1 MPLPTDE
8 REFSLQKTE
17 HIYVKLTVG
26 IIGAL
31 VLLVAV
37 SWGGHRFY
45 LHWQERKL
53 MRQAHVAFD
62 KSDFRWAALAAQRAY
77 AVDSTS
83 IDACR
88 TLADIAERQNNVE
101 AIEWR
106 RRAVAITP
114 SSLPDQLALA
124 RTALHFSQS
133 KIAAGALAQ
142 IPASAQNTADYQAV
156 AAHLALTQDDLPTA
170 GRHLR
175 EAVRLAPNDPHRQ
188 LELAEFQLRSENR
201 AEREEG
207 HVLATRLLS
216 DARVQIDAFHVL
228 IDAALRRADSSTAIE
243 LAKKLDAHPDA
254 TVTDRLLALGIL
266 RQFKDP
272 AFTGV
277 LTRLESES
285 TASADRAV
293 KLISW
298 MNSHGLALL
307 AIDWSKRLPP
317 EMLGSVALRFA
328 LADAYVQLRD
338 WKPLQELLQRGSWD
352 RAESLRLAL
361 QAKISRETG
370 DASGFEKS
378 WAGAVENAGDDPEK
392 LKILQTLAFQ
402 WNWSEK
408 GAAVLWTLA
417 ANHATEQEALQGL
430 YNYYAAARDTQGLHR
445 TLVRLIDLMPND
457 LTVKNN
463 FAQISLLLNAEPARA
478 LVVARQV
485 HEAQPQNAAFA
496 STYAFGLFQ
505 NGDIAGALKVM
516 NALTPE
522 QLRDPSVAAYYGV
535 VLAGAGRKPE
545 AAHYL
550 DEAGKAKL
558 LPEEERLVAQARAIL
573 TPPKPYSGT

>member
-1 MPLPTDE
+1 M
-8 REFSLQKTE
+8 
-17 HIYVKLTVG
+17 
-26 IIGAL
+26 
-31 VLLVAV
+31 
-37 SWGGHRFY
+37 
-45 LHWQERKL
+45 
-53 MRQAHVAFD
+53 
-62 KSDFRWAALAAQRAY
+62 
-77 AVDSTS
+77 
-83 IDACR
+83 
-88 TLADIAERQNNVE
+88 
-101 AIEWR
+101 
-106 RRAVAITP
+106 
-114 SSLPDQLALA
+114 
-124 RTALHFSQS
+124 
-133 KIAAGALAQ
+133 
-142 IPASAQNTADYQAV
+142 
-156 AAHLALTQDDLPTA
+156 
-170 GRHLR
+170 R

-188 LELAEFQLRSENR
+188 LELAEFQLRSEDR
-201 AEREEG
+201 AQREEG
-207 HVLATRLLS
+207 RALALRLQN
-216 DARVQIDAFHVL
+216 DPRVRLDAFHVL
-228 IDAALRRADSSTAIE
+228 IDVALRRADSSTAIE
-243 LAKKLDAHPDA
+243 LAKKLDALPDA

-285 TASADRAV
+285 TASADQAV

-307 AIDWSKRLPP
+307 AIDWSKRLPA

-378 WAGAVENAGDDPEK
+378 WAAAVENAGDDPEK

-402 WNWSEK
+402 WNWPEK
-408 GAAVLWTLA
+408 GAAILWSLA
-417 ANHATEQEALQGL
+417 ENHATEREALQGL

-445 TLVRLIDLMPND
+445 ALVRLIDLMPND

-478 LVVARQV
+478 LAVARQV

-505 NGDIAGALKVM
+505 NGDIAGALKIM
-516 NALTPE
+516 SALTPE